1 MGSNAG
7 MDTATSLLMG
17 QLAEYLRGL
26 ARRLDPG
33 SGWYG
38 EFLRRDPEGMR
49 ACLDGTAIPPWDVL
63 ESLLRDAAASTGE
76 VRYAAGLRDAAA
88 AAWDRAPGGARELR
102 ELLVRAAEQRV
113 AAEAALTS
121 LTARPDG
128 VPGAPGERESA
139 WERERAWLRDDAARA
154 ADRHRDLAARLSALP
169 VEPVEPA
176 RLPRVPAPRREGA
189 TTRPVAQPPDG
200 LPGVGETGYEDP
212 AADLAA
218 QPPESG
224 PGLPEPRDQG
234 STGRPG
240 VRPPEPSPGDPG
252 QSVVARGRRAG
263 EPVRRAEGRWLRGG
277 RRTGGARYAGAPA
290 GEAPPSLPDAAPRA
304 PEVTPRGAR
313 FAHLVAASADPDTE
327 PAEHPGADPTAPPRP
342 GPGAPEPAVGPAV
355 GSASGPGAGA
365 LAPEVP
371 RTVARLL
378 GLRAQGRGGE
388 AHALLCEAA
397 GWPAPLLPEFAA
409 ELGRAGLGADWATL
423 LWEAASLPPDRLAAA
438 AAALGEAGRDG
449 DSDALLRQGVA
460 RPTAEIAE
468 AALLLGA
475 GGREREADALLSAF
489 VRLRTAE
496 EAAALARRDPH
507 WFAPRLLR
515 AASAL
520 AGGKHRD
527 LSHALRVAG
536 IALP

>member
-1 MGSNAG
+1 
-7 MDTATSLLMG
+7 MDTATSLLIG
-17 QLAEYLRGL
+17 RLAEYLRGL
-26 ARRLDPG
+26 TRRLDPG

-49 ACLDGTAIPPWDVL
+49 ACLDGAAIPPWDVL
-63 ESLLRDAAASTGE
+63 ASLLLDAAAVPGE
-76 VRYAAGLRDAAA
+76 VEYAARLRAAAA
-88 AAWDRAPGGARELR
+88 AAWDRSPGGARELR
-102 ELLVRAAEQRV
+102 DLLVRAAEQRAASEAALERLTERLDGARD
-113 AAEAALTS
+113 AAEADALAAELS
-121 LTARPDG
+121 
-128 VPGAPGERESA
+128 
-139 WERERAWLRDDAARA
+139 WLQDDTARA
-154 ADRHRDLAARLSALP
+154 AARHQDLTTRLSALP
-169 VEPVEPA
+169 VPERPEPPGAGYGGAAAGSASGV
-176 RLPRVPAPRREGA
+176 RAPRRGEPVDRPSRSSGMPEHGYGDA
-189 TTRPVAQPPDG
+189 TAEPAAKQAEPPDG
-200 LPGVGETGYEDP
+200 ARVAGPRAEEPVGDP
-212 AADLAA
+212 V
-218 QPPESG
+218 
-224 PGLPEPRDQG
+224 
-234 STGRPG
+234 GRP
-240 VRPPEPSPGDPG
+240 
-252 QSVVARGRRAG
+252 
-263 EPVRRAEGRWLRGG
+263 EGRWLRGG
-277 RRTGGARYAGAPA
+277 RRAGGARYAGAPA

-304 PEVTPRGAR
+304 PETSPRGAR
-313 FAHLVAASADPDTE
+313 FAHLVPAGATPEAGPPE
-327 PAEHPGADPTAPPRP
+327 PPGADPA
-342 GPGAPEPAVGPAV
+342 
-355 GSASGPGAGA
+355 ASGPAAGSGAAAPARGGA
-365 LAPEVP
+365 AGPAPEVP

-449 DSDALLRQGVA
+449 DCDALLRQGA
-460 RPTAEIAE
+460 GRPTAEIAE

-475 GGREREADALLSAF
+475 AGRDREADALLAAF

-496 EAAALARRDPH
+496 EAAGLARRDPH

-536 IALP
+536 IPLP